1 MFVDA
6 PISYE
11 ALNPP
16 NEETIDK
23 RRVIVMHAPSEMV
36 FDVPSGAGELNG
48 AFGFI
53 PGAYSNG
60 GRTNG
65 AEFVITWSNTGEPV
79 ILLERFMDP
88 VNRLS
93 DRGLQKFNV
102 KLPKSTGRVTL
113 RVNPGPYGQ
122 FAFDWTG
129 WTGIEFK

>member
-1 MFVDA
+1 
-6 PISYE
+6 
-11 ALNPP
+11 
-16 NEETIDK
+16 
-23 RRVIVMHAPSEMV
+23 
-36 FDVPSGAGELNG
+36 
-48 AFGFI
+48 
-53 PGAYSNG
+53 
-60 GRTNG
+60 
-65 AEFVITWSNTGEPV
+65 V